1 VTHDLCCCNQIAKLG
16 HATVWDLCHCG
27 HIPAIVTKIPRRVLK
42 SGFSRGPDEGTL
54 MRIAQFIR
62 THPAEIEA
70 AWERFAR
77 TLSSFAPDLR
87 ASELRD
93 HLREIL
99 VAMADDME
107 TPQNLQEQAEKSEG
121 RGPRGGALD
130 LISAIH
136 ARSRLN
142 SGFNLEQAISEYRAL
157 RSSILFL
164 WVRSRPSN
172 DEVVLSEVTRF
183 NETIDQAIAE
193 VVRRF
198 ADRSERYSD
207 VFLGILTHEVRNFL
221 NIIRLS
227 GETLKTGG
235 SLPEAQSASTA
246 RILKGVGSIDRL
258 MNDLSIVVRSR
269 MRVKLPL
276 TMTDGNLGEICEQT
290 LEEVKASHHGTD
302 FELKTTGDVRGTW
315 DHDRLGQVIFNLV
328 VNAVIHAWAKR
339 VCIIAEGQGPDV
351 VLRVTN
357 RGVPIPAEMQ
367 ESIFDPFVTNNT
379 ASSSTLAKTGLGL
392 GLFIVREIVNAHDG
406 RVGVTS
412 SESEGTTFTV
422 RLPRVPRSNIPPE
435 ATTD

>member
-1 VTHDLCCCNQIAKLG
+1 
-16 HATVWDLCHCG
+16 
-27 HIPAIVTKIPRRVLK
+27 
-42 SGFSRGPDEGTL
+42 

-70 AWERFAR
+70 GWERFAR
-77 TLSSFAPDLR
+77 AISSFASDLS

-99 VAMADDME
+99 LAVADDME
-107 TPQNLQEQAEKSEG
+107 STQSDEEQADKSEG

-136 ARSRLN
+136 AHSRLS

-172 DEVVLSEVTRF
+172 EDVVLSEVTRF

-227 GETLKTGG
+227 GETLKVGDWSQET
-235 SLPEAQSASTA
+235 QSASAA

-276 TMTDGNLGEICEQT
+276 TMTDGDLGEICEQT

-302 FELKTTGDVRGTW
+302 FELKTMGDLRGTW

-328 VNAVIHAWAKR
+328 VNAVIHASAKR
-339 VCIIAEGQGPDV
+339 VYIIAEGQGPDV

-357 RGVPIPAEMQ
+357 RGVPIPAETQ
-367 ESIFDPFVTNNT
+367 ESIFDPFVSTKT
-379 ASSSTLAKTGLGL
+379 ASASDLTRRGLGL
-392 GLFIVREIVNAHDG
+392 GLFIVREIVNGHDG

-422 RLPRVPRSNIPPE
+422 RLPRVPRSNVPE
-435 ATTD
+435 EPTTAER